1 MSGDVLP
8 VAVQRLVDAEEL
20 RTGLGTF
27 ARLVDGKQWSEVSQ
41 VFADDVT
48 FDYGDQGQQS
58 GLPALVDTFRRYLE
72 NCGGTQHLIGSI
84 QVEVRDDD
92 TAVTRAYVQARHQ
105 GLGPL
110 AGDTFDTN
118 GEYTDTWAS
127 RPEGWRIV
135 NRISRWS
142 AMSGNPAVLFAQ

>member
-1 MSGDVLP
+1 MSGDALP

-27 ARLVDGKQWSEVSQ
+27 ARLVDGKRWPEVSQ

-84 QVEVRDDD
+84 QVEVRDDH

-105 GLGPL
+105 GRGPL
-110 AGDTFDTN
+110 AADTFDTN
-118 GEYTDTWAS
+118 GEYIDTWAR